1 MKKNLLVL
9 FLSLLL
15 TQFLIG
21 QDIIPIPNN
30 YVEKAGNVSIPKKI
44 TISSTSEFKGLIPVF
59 VESSKKFNIDFKEK
73 RRRGFI
79 RLAYNSSIVNEE
91 AYKLSVSKSGILIEA
106 GNANGA
112 FYGLQSALQLVLN
125 SGKSGKLAYS
135 IINDTPRY
143 GWRGVMVDESRHF
156 IGKEE
161 IIRLLDMMAFHKLN
175 KFHWHLTDAQGW
187 RIEIKQY
194 PLLTTVGG
202 KGNISDPDADVKF
215 YTQEEITEI
224 IEYAAERFI
233 EVIPEIDMPGHATA
247 AVTAYPEFSGGGSER
262 YPHFTFNPGKEGTYA
277 FLTNILREVA
287 ELFPSEYLHLGG
299 DEVHFGNQQWN
310 DLPEIKSLMKRE
322 GLDDLVAVEHYFLNR
337 MADSVKTLNK
347 TVVGWDE
354 LVVAGLSPENT
365 VVMWWRHDRGDYLE
379 HALNG
384 GYRTI
389 LCPRIPLYLD
399 FVQHED
405 HTSGR
410 KWGGAFAPIELV
422 HEFPSLNLTKGVEFS
437 NPLVMGIQANVWTEV
452 IDTSE
457 RFQFMVYPRL
467 AAVAEAA
474 WSNEDVKDFQNFD
487 KRMDN
492 MFDIYN
498 KWGITFY
505 DYRNHDNS
513 KEILGPLPKGPIE

>member
-79 RLAYNSSIVNEE
+79 RLAHNSSIVNEE

-202 KGNISDPDADVKF
+202 RGNISDPDADVKF
-215 YTQEEITEI
+215 YTQEEIT
-224 IEYAAERFI
+224 
-233 EVIPEIDMPGHATA
+233 
-247 AVTAYPEFSGGGSER
+247 
-262 YPHFTFNPGKEGTYA
+262 
-277 FLTNILREVA
+277 
-287 ELFPSEYLHLGG
+287 
-299 DEVHFGNQQWN
+299 
-310 DLPEIKSLMKRE
+310 
-322 GLDDLVAVEHYFLNR
+322 
-337 MADSVKTLNK
+337 
-347 TVVGWDE
+347 
-354 LVVAGLSPENT
+354 
-365 VVMWWRHDRGDYLE
+365 
-379 HALNG
+379 
-384 GYRTI
+384 
-389 LCPRIPLYLD
+389 
-399 FVQHED
+399 
-405 HTSGR
+405 
-410 KWGGAFAPIELV
+410 
-422 HEFPSLNLTKGVEFS
+422 
-437 NPLVMGIQANVWTEV
+437 
-452 IDTSE
+452 
-457 RFQFMVYPRL
+457 
-467 AAVAEAA
+467 
-474 WSNEDVKDFQNFD
+474 
-487 KRMDN
+487 
-492 MFDIYN
+492 
-498 KWGITFY
+498 
-505 DYRNHDNS
+505 
-513 KEILGPLPKGPIE
+513 